1 MKLSFDKIKE
11 LIIGAARIEEENGCL
26 KPYRFTKE
34 QQQLYKEKR
43 EKHYTKTL
51 SSSGIKLLFKTDSE
65 KMFLKINTQQATS
78 RKYFSVDVFVDGVYA
93 DSLDNF
99 SHIDMPQDYTTVE
112 VPLGSHSKEFNLG
125 GGEKTVCVHLPWSVG
140 VEIEELSIDDTA
152 FVEGMKLP
160 KKLLVFGD
168 SISQGYDA
176 QRPSN
181 RYVAKLAQ
189 LLDAEEMNKAIGGEV
204 FFPELSE
211 LKDDI
216 EPDYIIVAYGTNDW
230 VLTDSD
236 TFKVNCKSF
245 YTNIRN
251 NYPNAKMFAITP
263 IWRDGY
269 TRERPFGEF
278 LSIDK
283 YIRECVNDL
292 DGVTVISG
300 FEFVPH
306 SSEFFADLILHPNDK
321 GFDCY
326 FENLSA
332 QIKGA
337 L

>member
-1 MKLSFDKIKE
+1 MKLSSDKIKE
-11 LIIGAARIEEENGCL
+11 LIIGAARIEEENGCV

-34 QQQLYKEKR
+34 QQQLYKVKR
-43 EKHYTKTL
+43 EKHYKKTL

-65 KMFLKINTQQATS
+65 KMFLKINTHQASS

-99 SHIDMPQDYTTVE
+99 SHIDMPRDYTTVE
-112 VPLGSHSKEFNLG
+112 VPLGSHSKAFNLG

-140 VEIEELSIDDTA
+140 VEIEELSVDDTA
-152 FVEGMKLP
+152 FVESVKLP

-181 RYVAKLAQ
+181 RYVAKLAR

-204 FFPELSE
+204 FSPELSE

-236 TFKVNCKSF
+236 TFKVNCKAF

-251 NYPNAKMFAITP
+251 NYPDAKMFAITP

-269 TRERPFGEF
+269 TSETPFGEF
-278 LSIDK
+278 LSVDK
-283 YIRECVNDL
+283 YIRECVKDL

-321 GFDCY
+321 GFNCY

-332 QIKGA
+332 QIKRA